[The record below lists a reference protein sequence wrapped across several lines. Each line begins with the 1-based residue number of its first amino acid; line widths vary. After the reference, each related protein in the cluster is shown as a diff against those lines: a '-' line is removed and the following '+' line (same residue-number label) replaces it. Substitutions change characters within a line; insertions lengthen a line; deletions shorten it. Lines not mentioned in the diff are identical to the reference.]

1 MMPYILYHKTKK
13 KARGAAEIMTAAGIV
28 ALTGA
33 AIASACMLLC
43 GGAKPDGTRV
53 GSWTR
58 HDDVEQVTESGRV
71 LAGPSIQ
78 EESAGAEDMEVE
90 VIRYGAPYTTE
101 YDYGMETEQDP
112 EQIKEI
118 EADPEES
125 AVVMFSVE
133 PEEDGPRVEPPAST
147 AVDAPA
153 EAGPA
158 IPTGSS
164 DAPVGAWTDVDEAYA
179 RMIAQVLWGECRG
192 CSVTEQAAV
201 AWCVLNRVDSQER
214 YFPDDVAAVIVQ
226 PSQFLGYAP
235 DNPVTD
241 ELYRIARD
249 VLSRWYAERAGA
261 SDVGRVLPGGYC
273 FFWGDGRHNYF
284 TTEWRGADVWDWSL
298 GNPYGEG

>member
-1 MMPYILYHKTKK
+1 MMPYILYHKTQE
-13 KARGAAEIMTAAGIV
+13 KARGAAEIIMAAGVV
-28 ALTGA
+28 ALAGA
-33 AIASACMLLC
+33 AIASACMLI
-43 GGAKPDGTRV
+43 GAGERQYAPRV
-53 GSWTR
+53 MADAPER
-58 HDDVEQVTESGRV
+58 
-71 LAGPSIQ
+71 
-78 EESAGAEDMEVE
+78 AEIAETVAAE
-90 VIRYGAPYTTE
+90 VIHGAPYTTE
-101 YDYGMETEQDP
+101 YDYSLETEPTQEQVEKIEEFAETEETP
-112 EQIKEI
+112 ETSAGVTLVAE
-118 EADPEES
+118 PEPETS
-125 AVVMFSVE
+125 AGVVFSVE

-158 IPTGSS
+158 IPKGSS

-201 AWCVLNRVDSQER
+201 VWCVLNRADSPER

-226 PSQFLGYAP
+226 PYQFLGYAA

-241 ELYRIARD
+241 ELYKVARD

-261 SDVGRVLPGGYC
+261 ADVGRVLPRGYC

-284 TTEWRGADVWDWSL
+284 TTEWRGDDVWDWSL
-298 GNPYGEG
+298 GNPYGDG